1 MRLSDTFDVPEDV
14 ASGPHSPA
22 FEKFL
27 RNWFGDTYA
36 LTHGELDI
44 TFLNDL
50 TPEELELARELIRR
64 NLKLR
69 YLHVIQGASALR
81 DPAAVPILRQL
92 LDKEPDMGWRLTISG
107 ALWKINRD
115 PVFLKTLR
123 QVRASQPSLL
133 GYFHTLKVL
142 WLDDER
148 ALDFLIDLLD
158 VNDPVVHSM
167 TLGLLNELEF
177 GRPMAIHYRKMPH
190 QPGDYNRLRS
200 DPIFRA
206 RMTEVIHQRNLK
218 GNNGGWGQISPIPKP
233 G

>member
-1 MRLSDTFDVPEDV
+1 M

-27 RNWFGDTYA
+27 RNRFGDTYA

-50 TPEELELARELIRR
+50 TPEELKRAREPIRR

-115 PVFLKTLR
+115 PAFLKTSR
-123 QVRASQPSLL
+123 QVRASQPSLF

-158 VNDPVVHSM
+158 VNDRVVHSM

-177 GRPMAIHYRKMPH
+177 GRPMAIHDRKMPH

-200 DPIFRA
+200 HPIFRA
-206 RMTEVIHQRNLK
+206 RTT
-218 GNNGGWGQISPIPKP
+218 
-233 G
+233 